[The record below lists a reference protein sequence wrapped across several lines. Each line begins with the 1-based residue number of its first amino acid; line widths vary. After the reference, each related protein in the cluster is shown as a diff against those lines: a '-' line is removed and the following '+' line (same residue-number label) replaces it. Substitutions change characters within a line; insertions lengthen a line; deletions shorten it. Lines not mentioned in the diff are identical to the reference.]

1 MIKKIIVLCA
11 LSITTVFAK
20 DTNEEMITNLST
32 TMGAGAGAGG
42 LALIYATVFAPIG
55 VFIILAG
62 VVIGFYFNKFE
73 QKDRGL
79 WKTVAAVFMAL
90 IVGYIGHFMTQKVF
104 DGMWDSSGCSAEISN
119 KFFKAAGTTAI
130 KPSTKFMDNFG
141 VPTCL
146 SSGSSSSSS
155 SGGSTK

>member
-11 LSITTVFAK
+11 LSITTVFA
-20 DTNEEMITNLST
+20 DTNSEMIENLST

-42 LALIYATVFAPIG
+42 LALIYATVFVPIG
-55 VFIILAG
+55 IFIILAG
-62 VVIGFYFNKFE
+62 IVVGFYFNKFE

-90 IVGYIGHFMTQKVF
+90 VVGYIGHFLMQKVF
-104 DGMWDSSGCSAEISN
+104 DGVWDSSGCSAEISN

-130 KPSTKFMDNFG
+130 RPSTKFMDNFG
-141 VPTCL
+141 IPTCL
-146 SSGSSSSSS
+146 SSGGSS
-155 SGGSTK
+155 SGGSTN